1 MAVQTSLF
9 LPFLVL
15 TVVYTITCD
24 EVPPAR
30 GSKPNIVVLL
40 ADDLGI
46 GDLGCY
52 GNTTLPTPNIDSLA
66 ADGVR
71 LTHFLSAA
79 SVCTPSRAAFLTGR
93 YPVRYGKCNITP
105 SRAAFLTYPVRY
117 GKCNIT
123 PSRAAFLTPH
133 YPVRYGKCNIIPS
146 RAAFLTGRYPVRYG
160 KCNITPSRAAFLT
173 ATTL

>member
-1 MAVQTSLF
+1 MLTGLPSRVQARAWTLPFHNSISAPGKFLLQIPSSNQDHQSSIMTMLFLSGDKMAVHTSLF

-15 TVVYTITCD
+15 TFVCTITCD
-24 EVPPAR
+24 EAPPAR

-105 SRAAFLTYPVRY
+105 SRAAFLTP
-117 GKCNIT
+117 
-123 PSRAAFLTPH
+123 
-133 YPVRYGKCNIIPS
+133 
-146 RAAFLTGRYPVRYG
+146 
-160 KCNITPSRAAFLT
+160 
-173 ATTL
+173 TTL